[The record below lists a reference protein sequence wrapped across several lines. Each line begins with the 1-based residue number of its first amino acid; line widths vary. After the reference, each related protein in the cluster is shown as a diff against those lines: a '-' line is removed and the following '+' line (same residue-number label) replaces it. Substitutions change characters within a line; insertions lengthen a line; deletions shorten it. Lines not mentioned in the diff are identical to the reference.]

1 MCNNDVIILSRRH
14 YGVVALADVT
24 MSSGLGYGLGWQIA
38 GTVAIAAA
46 TGYSLLPVTLP
57 KFTKRFYAKYSKETN
72 EPLPIDDGDLQLVA
86 SVLNKLNFPEHKSAK
101 LDFYVTDTFYPR
113 HQGCLP
119 LDCFSLI
126 GIPFTFKWKSADD
139 FEAAKGDLIKRNF
152 PWEEPLASKVAAAL
166 LLTDSEKEFLIAQ
179 QLGYLDS
186 QQVIVNLFFQV
197 FFIVSSFIAAHLLNY
212 RKGSKGNQT
221 AMGVTYLTSSLVA
234 YLCYVVISDSYN
246 CYLDQYADKYAAT
259 ISPELSQAG
268 CEYYNKNSRV

>member
-1 MCNNDVIILSRRH
+1 MYCIVYIL
-14 YGVVALADVT
+14 YNV
-24 MSSGLGYGLGWQIA
+24 
-38 GTVAIAAA
+38 
-46 TGYSLLPVTLP
+46 
-57 KFTKRFYAKYSKETN
+57 
-72 EPLPIDDGDLQLVA
+72 LQ
-86 SVLNKLNFPEHKSAK
+86 VLNKLNFPEHKSAK

-268 CEYYNKNSRV
+268 CEYYNKILESNKALRVLVPGFDKKFTAYGNETTGMLRTKTLPLISRRDFIQKIHDKQLENLNKSKESQV